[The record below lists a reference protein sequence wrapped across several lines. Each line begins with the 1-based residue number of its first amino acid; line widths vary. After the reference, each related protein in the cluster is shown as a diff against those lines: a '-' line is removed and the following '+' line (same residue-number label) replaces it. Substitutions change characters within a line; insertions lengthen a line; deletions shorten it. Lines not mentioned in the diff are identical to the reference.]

1 MGNADSEPRSAT
13 VARARRAAA
22 LYRSR
27 RAAGWAACLMFPR
40 GYPGRYRWSSS
51 GAVRTSVACRGGF
64 CVGSSRGRVRTAL
77 VGAIA
82 TDAWQQAHEAVVSL
96 WHRMRP
102 LRENDGIGAVLDEL
116 QEQVLVAR
124 RDGDADTERALEGVW
139 QLRLQQQ
146 QQQQQQQLR
155 ADPALA

>member
-1 MGNADSEPRSAT
+1 
-13 VARARRAAA
+13 
-22 LYRSR
+22 
-27 RAAGWAACLMFPR
+27 
-40 GYPGRYRWSSS
+40 
-51 GAVRTSVACRGGF
+51 
-64 CVGSSRGRVRTAL
+64 

-82 TDAWQQAHEAVVSL
+82 TDAWQQAHEAVVGL

-116 QEQVLVAR
+116 REQVLVAR
-124 RDGDADTERALEGVW
+124 RDGDADTERALEGAW

-146 QQQQQQQLR
+146 LLLR